1 MDQSAA
7 FDYRGLD
14 GVIHSR
20 IRLSIMAIL
29 ASVDDATF
37 THLRDEIGLTD
48 GNLSTHMSKLVE
60 AGYVETH
67 RVLDAGRAAT
77 RYRLTPDGRNAFG
90 DYLTRLENLLG
101 GLQP

>member
-1 MDQSAA
+1 MAEDSA

-14 GVIHSR
+14 DVIHSR
-20 IRLSIMAIL
+20 IRLAIMAIL
-29 ASVDDATF
+29 ASVEDATF

-48 GNLSTHMSKLVE
+48 GNLSTHMSRLVE

-67 RVLDAGRAAT
+67 RVLDDGRAAT
-77 RYRLTPDGRNAFG
+77 RHRLTAEGRTAFG
-90 DYLTRLENLLG
+90 DYLTRLEKLLG